1 MTRSSSYHGKN
12 QARERLGSP
21 ADIIGFAN
29 SIDGRFVTNIFPDQR
44 ESSFGKL
51 LQAAVE
57 CFGRNGYHGTSTRDI
72 ARAANMSSAALY
84 VHFRTKNELLF
95 KITLVMG
102 QSMLQDLADADDPDA
117 PPSERLT
124 ALIRSYVRC
133 IAQMTMAVRVST
145 FEFAA
150 LDDEQRKT
158 MSGLRSKVNNQID
171 KVLEAGVKSGVFHIN
186 DIRIMRIGI
195 LSMCITV
202 CQWYDPNGDI
212 SPNDLASQ
220 YADIVLRMVGA
231 NVSS

>member
-1 MTRSSSYHGKN
+1 MARSGKN
-12 QARERLGSP
+12 QGGNLARKGLASSS
-21 ADIIGFAN
+21 DIIGFAN
-29 SIDGRFVTNIFPDQR
+29 SVDGRFVSDIFPDQR

-84 VHFRTKNELLF
+84 VHFRTKNELLY
-95 KITLVMG
+95 KITLVMA
-102 QSMLQDLADADDPDA
+102 QSMLQDLSDVDDPDA
-117 PPSERLT
+117 RPPERLA
-124 ALIRSYVRC
+124 ALIRSYVRS

-150 LDDEQRKT
+150 LDEDQRKV
-158 MSGLRSKVNNQID
+158 MSDLRAKVKDQFGR
-171 KVLEAGVKSGVFHIN
+171 VLEAGVESGDFHIK
-186 DIRIMRIGI
+186 DIGIMRIGI

-202 CQWYDPNGDI
+202 CQWYEPEGEI
-212 SPNDLASQ
+212 SPEDLAVQ

-231 NVSS
+231 SAV